1 MKPLSAKQKSVLCQI
16 ARRAFAHLL
25 AAGKIAGVDF
35 DPWRRDEV
43 ERATGR
49 HGLRECGDPHYRPL
63 AAHFESLAGED
74 GRALNHL
81 LAANTD
87 ARRKME
93 VVLLRALEGAGLGL
107 PYAEK
112 ISRDRLKHGL
122 LETTDAELRAI
133 LITVKTRIQSRR
145 RPSANAPAA
154 PQPHGLAC

>member
-16 ARRAFAHLL
+16 ARRAFDHLL

-107 PYAEK
+107 CDRRERLFRPFRC
-112 ISRDRLKHGL
+112 ISPASVICVRNKARPVRLVRSL
-122 LETTDAELRAI
+122 MC
-133 LITVKTRIQSRR
+133 S
-145 RPSANAPAA
+145 SPAS
-154 PQPHGLAC
+154 LT